1 MLSKNYDQRTTYKVT
16 YSELPQNKSLINRL
30 PDSVVLNLRTSGF
43 SLLKE
48 KLFSSKRNILIDCSN
63 LRLNS
68 DSISYLSTVSIAD
81 RIESQLGNDYS
92 VTKIFP
98 DTVFFNFSARSSKT
112 VPVKLNISLGF
123 EKQFQLSDSIKIEPA
138 RVTVYGAKEVLS
150 KIDHVLT
157 DYLVLNK
164 LSKTTSKTLGFAD
177 GGRGLGFS
185 SDSVQVTIPVD
196 QFTEGN
202 MEVPI
207 EVMNLPAGYSLK
219 LFPDKVNL
227 RFIVGISNLSR
238 LNSSL
243 FKVTVDYAKAGDGSN
258 SKLKLELVESPS
270 YINGIK
276 MEPEKVEFII
286 RKK

>member
-1 MLSKNYDQRTTYKVT
+1 M
-16 YSELPQNKSLINRL
+16 
-30 PDSVVLNLRTSGF
+30 
-43 SLLKE
+43 
-48 KLFSSKRNILIDCSN
+48 
-63 LRLNS
+63 
-68 DSISYLSTVSIAD
+68 
-81 RIESQLGNDYS
+81 
-92 VTKIFP
+92 
-98 DTVFFNFSARSSKT
+98 
-112 VPVKLNISLGF
+112 
-123 EKQFQLSDSIKIEPA
+123 
-138 RVTVYGAKEVLS
+138 
-150 KIDHVLT
+150 
-157 DYLVLNK
+157 
-164 LSKTTSKTLGFAD
+164 GFAD
-177 GGRGLGFS
+177 EGRGLGFS

-238 LNSSL
+238 LNPGL
-243 FKVTVDYAKAGDGSN
+243 FKVTVDYSKAGDGSN

-286 RKK
+286 RKKQ